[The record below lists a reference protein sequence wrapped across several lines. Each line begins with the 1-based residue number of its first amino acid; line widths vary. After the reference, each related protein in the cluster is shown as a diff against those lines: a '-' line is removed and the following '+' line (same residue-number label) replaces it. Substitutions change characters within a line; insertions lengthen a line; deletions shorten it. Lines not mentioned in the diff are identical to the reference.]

1 MTVAAQKETLGFQ
14 TEVKHLLHLMIH
26 SLYSNKE
33 IFLRELISNASDA
46 ADKLR
51 FEALSNDSLY
61 DGDSELKIRIAF
73 DKDAKTITISD
84 NGIGM
89 TRSEV
94 QEHIGTIAKS
104 GTKQFFE
111 ALTGEQAKDSELIGQ
126 FGVGFYSAF
135 IVADKVTLTTRK
147 AGADKS
153 EGVRWESAG
162 EGDYSIESV
171 EKATRGT
178 EIVLHL
184 KEAETEFLDGY
195 RLRSIVRKFSDHI
208 SLPIVMDKEVA
219 PSYGEEDEAETEE
232 KPVPEI
238 VEETVNSAAALWTK
252 ARQEISE
259 DDYTQFYKH
268 VGHDYQDPLTHIHS
282 KVEGT
287 NEYTLL
293 LYVPSHAPFDLWD
306 RDAKHGVKLYVR
318 KVFITDDA
326 EQLMPRYLRFIR
338 GVIDANSLP
347 LNVSR
352 EILQQSKQISAIKS
366 GAVKKVLSMLEH
378 LAKDEP
384 EKYTTFWAQF
394 GAVIKEGPIEDH
406 ANKARVAKLIR
417 FASTHNDTD
426 KQDVTL
432 EDYVSRMK
440 EGQEHIYYVTADSFA
455 AAKNS
460 PHLEIFRKKDIEV
473 LLLSDR
479 IDEWLVSNLDEF
491 DGKHLQSV
499 AKGDLNLGALEDE
512 EEKAQQEEINKDFE
526 TVVTQIKDVLGD
538 KVSDVRLSHRL
549 TESPAC
555 LVADVY
561 GMSLNME
568 RIMKDAGQMMG
579 MGMGRK
585 PVFEIN
591 PHHALITRLK
601 AEQDDARFADLTHI
615 LLDQAVLSE
624 GGQLDDPAAF
634 VHKLNGLLQG
644 LLNPL
649 AHPFPIKAVGR
660 KALPTLLPSI
670 PQRRNFPRHAK
681 HAVIFYYL
689 CVVKCQYLWQRIKR
703 INAKVLGI
711 IGCHRNP
718 CGFGNIYRRHG
729 MPASIT
735 FWI

>member
-51 FEALSNDSLY
+51 FEALSNGSLY
-61 DGDSELKIRIAF
+61 EGDSELKIRIDF

-171 EKATRGT
+171 EKEGRGT

-195 RLRSIVRKFSDHI
+195 RLRAIVRKFSDHI
-208 SLPIVMDKEVA
+208 SLPIVMTKEAA
-219 PSYGEEDEAETEE
+219 PSYGEEDEAEDAVAEE
-232 KPVPEI
+232 KPAPEI

-252 ARQEISE
+252 ARTEISE
-259 DDYTQFYKH
+259 DDYKQFYKH
-268 VGHDYQDPLTHIHS
+268 VGHDFQDPLTHIHS

-293 LYVPSHAPFDLWD
+293 LYVPSRAPFDLWD

-338 GVIDANSLP
+338 GVIDADSLP

-352 EILQQSKQISAIKS
+352 EILQQSKQISNIKS
-366 GAVKKVLSMLEH
+366 GAVKKVLSMLEQ
-378 LAKDEP
+378 LAKNAP
-384 EKYTTFWAQF
+384 ENYATFWEQF

-406 ANKARVAKLIR
+406 ANKERVAKLLR
-417 FASTHNDTD
+417 FASTHADTN

-460 PHLEIFRKKDIEV
+460 PHLEIFRKKGIEV

-499 AKGDLNLGALEDE
+499 AKGDLNLGALDDE
-512 EEKAQQEEINKDFE
+512 EDKEKQEEVNKDFE
-526 TVVTQIKDVLGD
+526 SVIAQIKEVLGD

-555 LVADVY
+555 LVANVY

-579 MGMGRK
+579 MGMGQK

-601 AEQDDARFADLTHI
+601 AEQDDARFADLTQI

-644 LLNPL
+644 LL
-649 AHPFPIKAVGR
+649 G
-660 KALPTLLPSI
+660 
-670 PQRRNFPRHAK
+670 
-681 HAVIFYYL
+681 
-689 CVVKCQYLWQRIKR
+689 
-703 INAKVLGI
+703 
-711 IGCHRNP
+711 
-718 CGFGNIYRRHG
+718 
-729 MPASIT
+729 
-735 FWI
+735 

>member
-1 MTVAAQKETLGFQ
+1 MTVEAQKETLGFQ

-51 FEALSNDSLY
+51 FEALSNDGLY
-61 DGDSELKIRIAF
+61 EGDSELKIRIAF
-73 DKDAKTITISD
+73 DIDNRTITITD

-89 TRSEV
+89 TRQEV

-135 IVADKVTLTTRK
+135 IVADKVSLTTRK
-147 AGADKS
+147 AGANHS

-162 EGDYSIESV
+162 EGDYTIESV
-171 EKATRGT
+171 EKASRGT

-195 RLRSIVRKFSDHI
+195 RIRAIVRKFSDHI
-208 SLPIVMDKEVA
+208 SLPIVMDKEVT
-219 PSYGEEDEAETEE
+219 PTYDVDVEEGEEAEENA
-232 KPVPEI
+232 KPATEI
-238 VEETVNSAAALWTK
+238 VEETVNSASALWAK
-252 ARQEISE
+252 ARQDISD

-268 VGHDYQDPLTHIHS
+268 VAHDFQDPLTHVHS

-293 LYVPSHAPFDLWD
+293 LYVPARAPFDMWD

-338 GVIDANSLP
+338 GVIDSDSLP

-352 EILQQSKQISAIKS
+352 ELLQQSKQISSIKS
-366 GAVKKVLSMLEH
+366 GAVKKVLGMLEH

-384 EKYTTFWAQF
+384 ENYAKFWEQF
-394 GAVIKEGPIEDH
+394 GAVIKEGPIEDF
-406 ANKARVAKLIR
+406 ANKERVAKLLR
-417 FASTHNDTD
+417 FASTHTDTNI
-426 KQDVTL
+426 QDATL
-432 EDYVSRMK
+432 EDYISRMK
-440 EGQEHIYYVTADSFA
+440 EGQEHIYFVTADSFA

-460 PHLEIFRKKDIEV
+460 PHLEIFRKKSIEV

-491 DGKHLQSV
+491 NGKHLQSV
-499 AKGDLNLGALEDE
+499 AKGDLNLGALADE
-512 EEKAQQEEINKDFE
+512 EDKEKQEEVNKDFE
-526 TVVTQIKDVLGD
+526 SVMKQIKDVLGE
-538 KVSDVRLSHRL
+538 KVSEVRLSHRL
-549 TESPAC
+549 TASPAC
-555 LVADVY
+555 LVANVY

-579 MGMGRK
+579 MGMGQK
-585 PVFEIN
+585 PVFELN
-591 PHHALITRLK
+591 PHHALVARLK
-601 AEQDDARFADLTHI
+601 SEQDDERFADLTHI
-615 LLDQAVLSE
+615 LFDQAVLSE

-644 LLNPL
+644 LLN
-649 AHPFPIKAVGR
+649 
-660 KALPTLLPSI
+660 
-670 PQRRNFPRHAK
+670 
-681 HAVIFYYL
+681 
-689 CVVKCQYLWQRIKR
+689 
-703 INAKVLGI
+703 
-711 IGCHRNP
+711 
-718 CGFGNIYRRHG
+718 
-729 MPASIT
+729 
-735 FWI
+735 

>member
-1 MTVAAQKETLGFQ
+1 MTVEAKKETLGFE

-51 FEALSNDSLY
+51 FEALSNDGLY
-61 DGDSELKIRIAF
+61 EGDSELKIRLEF
-73 DKDAKTITISD
+73 DKEKRTITVID

-89 TRSEV
+89 TREEV

-104 GTKQFFE
+104 GTKQFFQ
-111 ALTGEQAKDSELIGQ
+111 ALTGDQAKDSELIGQ

-153 EGVRWESAG
+153 AGVRWESAG
-162 EGDYSIESV
+162 EGDYTLESV
-171 EKATRGT
+171 EKAQRGT

-184 KEAETEFLDGY
+184 KETESDFLDGY
-195 RLRSIVRKFSDHI
+195 RIRSIVRKFSDHI
-208 SLPIVMDKEVA
+208 SLPIVMDKEVM
-219 PSYGEEDEAETEE
+219 PSMGGEEEGEEE
-232 KPVPEI
+232 KPAEI
-238 VEETVNSAAALWTK
+238 VEETVNSASALWTK
-252 ARQEISE
+252 ARQEITE
-259 DDYTQFYKH
+259 EAYNEFYKH
-268 VGHDYQDPLTHIHS
+268 VGHDYQDPLTHVHS

-293 LYVPSHAPFDLWD
+293 LYVPSRAPFDMWD
-306 RDAKHGVKLYVR
+306 RDTKHGVKLYIR

-338 GVIDANSLP
+338 GIIDANSLP

-352 EILQQSKQISAIKS
+352 EILQQSKQISTIKS
-366 GAVKKVLSMLEH
+366 GAVKKVLGMLED
-378 LAKDEP
+378 LAKTEP
-384 EKYTTFWAQF
+384 EKYETFWSQF
-394 GAVIKEGPIEDH
+394 GQVIKEGPIEDH
-406 ANKARVAKLIR
+406 GNKERVAKLLR
-417 FASTHNDTD
+417 FATTHADTD
-426 KQDVTL
+426 KQDVAL
-432 EDYVSRMK
+432 ETYVSRMK
-440 EGQEHIYYVTADSFA
+440 EGQDKIYYVTADTFS

-460 PHLEIFRKKDIEV
+460 PHLEIFRKKGIEV
-473 LLLSDR
+473 ILLSDR

-499 AKGDLNLGALEDE
+499 AKGDLDLGVLDAEEDKE
-512 EEKAQQEEINKDFE
+512 AQEEVSKDFE
-526 TVVTQIKDVLGD
+526 AVLKQIKDVLAD

-568 RIMKDAGQMMG
+568 SIMKDAGQGMG

-585 PVFEIN
+585 PIFELN
-591 PHHALITRLK
+591 PTHPLVVRMK
-601 AEQDDARFADLTHI
+601 EEQDDNRFADLTHI
-615 LLDQAVLSE
+615 LFDQAILSE

-644 LLNPL
+644 LLN
-649 AHPFPIKAVGR
+649 
-660 KALPTLLPSI
+660 
-670 PQRRNFPRHAK
+670 
-681 HAVIFYYL
+681 
-689 CVVKCQYLWQRIKR
+689 
-703 INAKVLGI
+703 
-711 IGCHRNP
+711 
-718 CGFGNIYRRHG
+718 
-729 MPASIT
+729 
-735 FWI
+735 

>member
-1 MTVAAQKETLGFQ
+1 MTVETKKETLGFEA
-14 TEVKHLLHLMIH
+14 EVKHLLHLMIH

-51 FEALSNDSLY
+51 FEALSNDGLY
-61 DGDSELKIRIAF
+61 EGDSDLKIRLEY
-73 DKDAKTITISD
+73 DKEKRTITIID

-89 TRSEV
+89 TRAEV

-153 EGVRWESAG
+153 EGTRWESAG
-162 EGDYSIESV
+162 EGDYTIETV
-171 EKATRGT
+171 EKAKRGT

-184 KEAETEFLDGY
+184 KEAESEFLDGY
-195 RLRSIVRKFSDHI
+195 RIRSIVRKFSDHI
-208 SLPIVMDKEVA
+208 SLPIVMDKEVM
-219 PSYGEEDEAETEE
+219 PSMEEEEESEEA
-232 KPVPEI
+232 KPVAQIE
-238 VEETVNSAAALWTK
+238 EETINSASALWTK
-252 ARQEISE
+252 ARQDISE
-259 DDYTQFYKH
+259 EDYNQFYKH
-268 VGHDYQDPLTHIHS
+268 VGHDFQDPLTYVHS

-293 LYVPSHAPFDLWD
+293 LYVPSRAPFDLWD
-306 RDAKHGVKLYVR
+306 RDAKHGVKLYIR

-338 GVIDANSLP
+338 GIIDANSLP

-352 EILQQSKQISAIKS
+352 EILQQSKQISSIKS
-366 GAVKKVLSMLEH
+366 GAVKKVLGMLEG
-378 LAKDEP
+378 LAKNEP
-384 EKYTTFWAQF
+384 EKYEKFWSQF
-394 GAVIKEGPIEDH
+394 GPVIKEGPIEDH
-406 ANKARVAKLIR
+406 GNKERVAKLLR
-417 FASTHNDTD
+417 FASTHADTD
-426 KQDVTL
+426 KQDVSL

-440 EGQEHIYYVTADSFA
+440 EGQEKIYYVTADSFA

-460 PHLEIFRKKDIEV
+460 PHLEIFRKKGIEV

-491 DGKHLQSV
+491 DGKHIQSV
-499 AKGDLNLGALEDE
+499 AKGDLDLGALETEEDKKAE
-512 EEKAQQEEINKDFE
+512 EEVNKDFE
-526 TVVTQIKDVLGD
+526 AVIKQIKDVLGD
-538 KVSDVRLSHRL
+538 KVSEVRLSHRL

-579 MGMGRK
+579 MGRK
-585 PVFEIN
+585 PIFEIN
-591 PHHALITRLK
+591 PVHPLVVRMK
-601 AEQDDARFADLTHI
+601 AEQDDTRFADLTHI
-615 LLDQAVLSE
+615 LFDQAILSE

-644 LLNPL
+644 LLN
-649 AHPFPIKAVGR
+649 
-660 KALPTLLPSI
+660 
-670 PQRRNFPRHAK
+670 
-681 HAVIFYYL
+681 
-689 CVVKCQYLWQRIKR
+689 
-703 INAKVLGI
+703 
-711 IGCHRNP
+711 
-718 CGFGNIYRRHG
+718 
-729 MPASIT
+729 
-735 FWI
+735 

>member
-1 MTVAAQKETLGFQ
+1 MTVETKKETLGFQ

-51 FEALSNDSLY
+51 FEALSNDALY
-61 DGDSELKIRIAF
+61 EGDSELKIRIEF
-73 DKDAKTITISD
+73 DKDKKTISIID

-89 TRSEV
+89 TRTEV

-153 EGVRWESAG
+153 EATRWESAG
-162 EGDYSIESV
+162 EGDYTIETV
-171 EKATRGT
+171 DKATRGT

-195 RLRSIVRKFSDHI
+195 RIRSIVRKFSDHI
-208 SLPIVMDKEVA
+208 SLPIIMDKEVM
-219 PSYGEEDEAETEE
+219 PSYEDEDTDEAEEGVEKTE
-232 KPVPEI
+232 KPVAAIE
-238 VEETVNSAAALWTK
+238 EETINSASALWTK
-252 ARQEISE
+252 SRQEISDE
-259 DDYTQFYKH
+259 DYNEFYKH
-268 VGHDYQDPLTHIHS
+268 VGHDFQDPLTFVHS

-293 LYVPSHAPFDLWD
+293 LYTPARAPFDLWD
-306 RDAKHGVKLYVR
+306 RDAKHGVKLYIR

-338 GVIDANSLP
+338 GIIDANSLP

-352 EILQQSKQISAIKS
+352 EILQQSKQISSIKT
-366 GAVKKVLSMLEH
+366 GAVKKVLGMLEN
-378 LAKDEP
+378 LAKNEA
-384 EKYTTFWAQF
+384 EKYETFWAQF
-394 GAVIKEGPIEDH
+394 GNVIKEGPIEDH
-406 ANKARVAKLIR
+406 ANKDRVAKLLR

-426 KQDVTL
+426 KQNVTL

-440 EGQEHIYYVTADSFA
+440 EGQDNIYYVTADSFS

-460 PHLEIFRKKDIEV
+460 PHLEIFRKKGIEV

-499 AKGDLNLGALEDE
+499 AKGDLNLGDLADTE
-512 EEKAQQEEINKDFE
+512 EEKAQQEEVTKDFE
-526 TVVTQIKDVLGD
+526 SVITQIKEVLAD
-538 KVSDVRLSHRL
+538 KVSEVRLSHRL

-568 RIMKDAGQMMG
+568 RIMKEAGQSMG
-579 MGMGRK
+579 FGGKK

-591 PHHALITRLK
+591 PTHPLVVKLK
-601 AEQDDARFADLTHI
+601 AEQDDARFADLSHI
-615 LLDQAVLSE
+615 LFDQAILSE
-624 GGQLDDPAAF
+624 GGHLEDPAAF

-644 LLNPL
+644 LL
-649 AHPFPIKAVGR
+649 K
-660 KALPTLLPSI
+660 
-670 PQRRNFPRHAK
+670 
-681 HAVIFYYL
+681 
-689 CVVKCQYLWQRIKR
+689 
-703 INAKVLGI
+703 
-711 IGCHRNP
+711 
-718 CGFGNIYRRHG
+718 
-729 MPASIT
+729 
-735 FWI
+735 

>member
-1 MTVAAQKETLGFQ
+1 MTVEAKKETLGFE

-51 FEALSNDSLY
+51 FEALSKDSLY
-61 DGDSELKIRIAF
+61 EGDSELKIRLEY
-73 DKDAKTITISD
+73 DKDKRTITIID

-89 TRSEV
+89 TRAEV

-104 GTKQFFE
+104 GTKQFFQ
-111 ALTGEQAKDSELIGQ
+111 ALTGDQAKDSELIGQ

-162 EGDYSIESV
+162 EGDYTLESV
-171 EKATRGT
+171 EKALRGT
-178 EIVLHL
+178 EIVLHM
-184 KEAETEFLDGY
+184 KEAESEFLDGY
-195 RLRSIVRKFSDHI
+195 RIRSIVRKFSDHI
-208 SLPIVMDKEVA
+208 SLPIVMDKEVP
-219 PSYGEEDEAETEE
+219 PSMGEEGEEE
-232 KPVPEI
+232 KPAEI
-238 VEETVNSAAALWTK
+238 VEETVNSASALWTK
-252 ARQEISE
+252 ARQEISDE
-259 DDYTQFYKH
+259 AYNEFYKH
-268 VGHDYQDPLTHIHS
+268 VGHDFQDPLTHVHS

-293 LYVPSHAPFDLWD
+293 LYVPARAPFDMWD
-306 RDAKHGVKLYVR
+306 RDTKHGVKLYIR

-326 EQLMPRYLRFIR
+326 EQL
-338 GVIDANSLP
+338 

-352 EILQQSKQISAIKS
+352 EILQQSKQISTIKS
-366 GAVKKVLSMLEH
+366 GAVKKVLGMLED
-378 LAKDEP
+378 LAKTEP
-384 EKYTTFWAQF
+384 EKYETFWTQF

-406 ANKARVAKLIR
+406 GNKERVAKLLR
-417 FASTHNDTD
+417 FASTHADTD

-432 EDYVSRMK
+432 EAYVSRMK
-440 EGQEHIYYVTADSFA
+440 EGQDKIYYVTADSFS

-460 PHLEIFRKKDIEV
+460 PHLEIFRKKGIEV

-499 AKGDLNLGALEDE
+499 AKGDLDLGVLDTEED
-512 EEKAQQEEINKDFE
+512 KAAQEEVNKDFE
-526 TVVTQIKDVLGD
+526 TVLKQIKDVLGE
-538 KVSDVRLSHRL
+538 KVSEVRLSHRL

-568 RIMKDAGQMMG
+568 RIMKDAGQGLG

-585 PVFEIN
+585 PIFELN
-591 PHHALITRLK
+591 PTHPLVVRMK
-601 AEQDDARFADLTHI
+601 EEQDDSRFADLTHI
-615 LLDQAVLSE
+615 LFDQAILSE

-644 LLNPL
+644 LL
-649 AHPFPIKAVGR
+649 H
-660 KALPTLLPSI
+660 
-670 PQRRNFPRHAK
+670 
-681 HAVIFYYL
+681 
-689 CVVKCQYLWQRIKR
+689 
-703 INAKVLGI
+703 
-711 IGCHRNP
+711 
-718 CGFGNIYRRHG
+718 
-729 MPASIT
+729 
-735 FWI
+735 

>member
-1 MTVAAQKETLGFQ
+1 MTVEAKKETLGFE

-61 DGDSELKIRIAF
+61 EGDSELKIRLEY
-73 DKDAKTITISD
+73 DKDKRTVTIID

-89 TRSEV
+89 TRAEV

-104 GTKQFFE
+104 GTKQFFQ
-111 ALTGEQAKDSELIGQ
+111 ALTGDQAKDSELIGQ

-135 IVADKVTLTTRK
+135 IVADKVTLTTRR

-162 EGDYSIESV
+162 EGDYTLETV
-171 EKATRGT
+171 EKAKRGT

-184 KEAETEFLDGY
+184 KEDESEFLDGY
-195 RLRSIVRKFSDHI
+195 RIRSIVRKFSDHI
-208 SLPIVMDKEVA
+208 SLPIVMDKEA
-219 PSYGEEDEAETEE
+219 MPSMGEEEGEE
-232 KPVPEI
+232 KKAPEI
-238 VEETVNSAAALWTK
+238 VEETVNSASALWTK
-252 ARQEISE
+252 ARQDITEE
-259 DDYTQFYKH
+259 AYNEFYKH
-268 VGHDYQDPLTHIHS
+268 VGHDYQDPLTYVHS

-306 RDAKHGVKLYVR
+306 RDTKHGVKLYIR

-338 GVIDANSLP
+338 GIIDANSLP

-366 GAVKKVLSMLEH
+366 GAVKKVLGMLED
-378 LAKDEP
+378 LAKTDE
-384 EKYTTFWAQF
+384 EKYQKFWSQF
-394 GAVIKEGPIEDH
+394 GPVIKEGPIEDH
-406 ANKARVAKLIR
+406 ANKERIAKLLR
-417 FASTHNDTD
+417 FASTHADTD

-432 EDYVSRMK
+432 EAYVSRMK
-440 EGQEHIYYVTADSFA
+440 EGQDKIYYVTADSFS

-460 PHLEIFRKKDIEV
+460 PHLEIFRKKGIEV

-499 AKGDLNLGALEDE
+499 AKGDLDLGALDSEED
-512 EEKAQQEEINKDFE
+512 KKDQEEVNKDFE
-526 TVVTQIKDVLGD
+526 SVLKQIKDVLGE
-538 KVSDVRLSHRL
+538 KVSEVRLSHRL

-568 RIMKDAGQMMG
+568 RIMKDAGQGFG

-585 PVFEIN
+585 PIFELN
-591 PHHALITRLK
+591 PTHPLVVK
-601 AEQDDARFADLTHI
+601 MKEEQDDARFSDLTHI
-615 LLDQAVLSE
+615 LFDQAILSE

-644 LLNPL
+644 LL
-649 AHPFPIKAVGR
+649 H
-660 KALPTLLPSI
+660 
-670 PQRRNFPRHAK
+670 
-681 HAVIFYYL
+681 
-689 CVVKCQYLWQRIKR
+689 
-703 INAKVLGI
+703 
-711 IGCHRNP
+711 
-718 CGFGNIYRRHG
+718 
-729 MPASIT
+729 
-735 FWI
+735 

>member
-1 MTVAAQKETLGFQ
+1 MTVDTKKETLGFQ

-51 FEALSNDSLY
+51 FEALSNDGLY
-61 DGDSELKIRIAF
+61 EGDSELKIRLEF
-73 DKDAKTITISD
+73 DKELRTITIKD

-89 TRSEV
+89 TRAEV

-147 AGADKS
+147 AGS
-153 EGVRWESAG
+153 EQSAGTRWESAG
-162 EGDYSIESV
+162 EGDYTIEAV
-171 EKATRGT
+171 EKTQHGT

-184 KEAETEFLDGY
+184 KEAEGEFLDGY
-195 RLRSIVRKFSDHI
+195 RIRSIVRKFSDHI
-208 SLPIVMDKEVA
+208 SLPIVMDKEVM
-219 PSYGEEDEAETEE
+219 PTMDDEETEE
-232 KPVPEI
+232 GEEGEVAVKPVAQIE
-238 VEETVNSAAALWTK
+238 EETINSASALWTK
-252 ARQEISE
+252 ARHEISD
-259 DDYTQFYKH
+259 DDYNQFYKH
-268 VGHDYQDPLTHIHS
+268 VGHDFQDPLTHVHS

-293 LYVPSHAPFDLWD
+293 LYVPARAPFDMWD
-306 RDAKHGVKLYVR
+306 RDTKHGVKLYIR

-326 EQLMPRYLRFIR
+326 EQLMPRYLRFVR
-338 GVIDANSLP
+338 GIIDANSLP

-352 EILQQSKQISAIKS
+352 EILQQSKQITSIKS
-366 GAVKKVLSMLEH
+366 GAVKKVLGMLEN
-378 LAKDEP
+378 LAKNEP
-384 EKYTTFWAQF
+384 EKYETFWAQF
-394 GAVIKEGPIEDH
+394 GQVIKEGPIEDH
-406 ANKARVAKLIR
+406 ANKARIAKLLR
-417 FASTHNDTD
+417 FASTHADTD
-426 KQDVTL
+426 KQCVAL

-440 EGQEHIYYVTADSFA
+440 EGQDKIYYVTADSFA

-460 PHLEIFRKKDIEV
+460 PHLEIFRKKGVEV
-473 LLLSDR
+473 ILLSDR

-499 AKGDLNLGALEDE
+499 AKGDLDLGDLDAEED
-512 EEKAQQEEINKDFE
+512 KAAQEEITKDFE
-526 TVVTQIKDVLGD
+526 SVLKQIKDVLAD

-579 MGMGRK
+579 MGMGSK

-591 PHHALITRLK
+591 PTHPLVVRMK
-601 AEQDDARFADLTHI
+601 SEQDDMRFSDLTHI
-615 LLDQAVLSE
+615 LFDQAILSE
-624 GGQLDDPAAF
+624 GGHLDDPAAF

-644 LLNPL
+644 LL
-649 AHPFPIKAVGR
+649 K
-660 KALPTLLPSI
+660 
-670 PQRRNFPRHAK
+670 
-681 HAVIFYYL
+681 
-689 CVVKCQYLWQRIKR
+689 
-703 INAKVLGI
+703 
-711 IGCHRNP
+711 
-718 CGFGNIYRRHG
+718 
-729 MPASIT
+729 
-735 FWI
+735 

>member
-1 MTVAAQKETLGFQ
+1 MTVEAKKQTLGFE

-61 DGDSELKIRIAF
+61 EGDSELKIRLEY
-73 DKDAKTITISD
+73 DKDKRTITIID

-89 TRSEV
+89 TRAEV

-104 GTKQFFE
+104 GTKQFFQS
-111 ALTGEQAKDSELIGQ
+111 LTGDQAKDSELIGQ

-162 EGDYSIESV
+162 EGDYTLESV
-171 EKATRGT
+171 EKAQRGT
-178 EIVLHL
+178 EIVLHM
-184 KEAETEFLDGY
+184 KEAESEFLDAY
-195 RLRSIVRKFSDHI
+195 RIRSIVRKFSDHI
-208 SLPIVMDKEVA
+208 SLPIVMDKEVP
-219 PSYGEEDEAETEE
+219 PSMGEEGEEE
-232 KPVPEI
+232 KPAEI
-238 VEETVNSAAALWTK
+238 VEETVNSASALWTK
-252 ARQEISE
+252 ARQEISDE
-259 DDYTQFYKH
+259 AYNEFYKH
-268 VGHDYQDPLTHIHS
+268 VGHDFQDPLTHVHS

-293 LYVPSHAPFDLWD
+293 LYVPSRAPFDLWD
-306 RDAKHGVKLYVR
+306 RDTKHGVKLYIR

-338 GVIDANSLP
+338 GIIDANSLP

-366 GAVKKVLSMLEH
+366 GAVKKVLGMLED
-378 LAKDEP
+378 LAKTEP
-384 EKYTTFWAQF
+384 EKYETFWSQF
-394 GAVIKEGPIEDH
+394 GPVIKEGPIEDH
-406 ANKARVAKLIR
+406 GNKERVAKLLR
-417 FASTHNDTD
+417 FASTHADTD
-426 KQDVTL
+426 KQEVSL
-432 EDYVSRMK
+432 ETYVVRMK
-440 EGQEHIYYVTADSFA
+440 EGQDKIYYVTADTFS

-460 PHLEIFRKKDIEV
+460 PHLEIFRKKGIEV

-499 AKGDLNLGALEDE
+499 AKGDLDLGVLDAEED
-512 EEKAQQEEINKDFE
+512 KAAQEEVNKDFE
-526 TVVTQIKDVLGD
+526 TVLKQIKDVLAD
-538 KVSDVRLSHRL
+538 KVSEVRLSHRL

-568 RIMKDAGQMMG
+568 RIMKDAGQGLG

-585 PVFEIN
+585 PIFELN
-591 PHHALITRLK
+591 PTHPLVVRMK
-601 AEQDDARFADLTHI
+601 EEQDDSRFADLTHI
-615 LLDQAVLSE
+615 LFDQAILSE

-644 LLNPL
+644 LL
-649 AHPFPIKAVGR
+649 H
-660 KALPTLLPSI
+660 
-670 PQRRNFPRHAK
+670 
-681 HAVIFYYL
+681 
-689 CVVKCQYLWQRIKR
+689 
-703 INAKVLGI
+703 
-711 IGCHRNP
+711 
-718 CGFGNIYRRHG
+718 
-729 MPASIT
+729 
-735 FWI
+735 

>member
-1 MTVAAQKETLGFQ
+1 VTVDTKKETLGFQ

-51 FEALSNDSLY
+51 FEALSNDGLY
-61 DGDSELKIRIAF
+61 EGDSDLKIRLEF
-73 DKDAKTITISD
+73 DKDLRTITIKD

-147 AGADKS
+147 AGS
-153 EGVRWESAG
+153 EQNAGTRWESAG
-162 EGDYSIESV
+162 EGDYTIEAV
-171 EKATRGT
+171 EKAEHGT

-184 KEAETEFLDGY
+184 KEAESEFLDGY
-195 RLRSIVRKFSDHI
+195 RIRSIVRKFSDHI
-208 SLPIVMDKEVA
+208 SLPIVMDKEVMPTA
-219 PSYGEEDEAETEE
+219 NEDDTEE
-232 KPVPEI
+232 GEDAVKPVAQIE
-238 VEETVNSAAALWTK
+238 EETINSASALWTK
-252 ARQEISE
+252 ARQEISD
-259 DDYTQFYKH
+259 DDYNQFYKH
-268 VGHDYQDPLTHIHS
+268 VGHDFQDPLTHVHS

-293 LYVPSHAPFDLWD
+293 LYVPARAPFDLWD
-306 RDAKHGVKLYVR
+306 RDTKHGVKLYIR

-338 GVIDANSLP
+338 GIIDANSLP

-352 EILQQSKQISAIKS
+352 EILQQSKQITSIKS
-366 GAVKKVLSMLEH
+366 GAVKKVLGMLEN
-378 LAKDEP
+378 LAKNEP
-384 EKYTTFWAQF
+384 EKYETFWAQF
-394 GAVIKEGPIEDH
+394 GQVIKEGPIEDH
-406 ANKARVAKLIR
+406 ANKARVASLLR
-417 FASTHNDTD
+417 FASTHADTD
-426 KQDVTL
+426 KQNVAL

-440 EGQEHIYYVTADSFA
+440 EGQDKIYYVTADSFA

-460 PHLEIFRKKDIEV
+460 PHLEIFRKKGIEV
-473 LLLSDR
+473 ILLSDR

-499 AKGDLNLGALEDE
+499 AKGDLDLGDLDAEED
-512 EEKAQQEEINKDFE
+512 KTAQEEISKDFE
-526 TVVTQIKDVLGD
+526 SVLKQIKDVLAD

-579 MGMGRK
+579 MGGSK

-591 PHHALITRLK
+591 PTHPLVVRMK
-601 AEQDDARFADLTHI
+601 SEQDDTRFSDLTHI
-615 LLDQAVLSE
+615 LFDQAILSE
-624 GGQLDDPAAF
+624 GGQLDDPSAF

-644 LLNPL
+644 LLN
-649 AHPFPIKAVGR
+649 
-660 KALPTLLPSI
+660 
-670 PQRRNFPRHAK
+670 
-681 HAVIFYYL
+681 
-689 CVVKCQYLWQRIKR
+689 
-703 INAKVLGI
+703 
-711 IGCHRNP
+711 
-718 CGFGNIYRRHG
+718 
-729 MPASIT
+729 
-735 FWI
+735 

>member
-1 MTVAAQKETLGFQ
+1 MTVETKKETLGFE

-51 FEALSNDSLY
+51 FEALSNDGLY
-61 DGDSELKIRIAF
+61 EGDSELKIRLKF
-73 DKDAKTITISD
+73 DKEKRTITIID
-84 NGIGM
+84 NGVGM
-89 TRSEV
+89 TRAEV

-104 GTKQFFE
+104 GTRQFFE

-126 FGVGFYSAF
+126 FGVGFYSSF

-153 EGVRWESAG
+153 EGTRWESAG
-162 EGDYSIESV
+162 EGDYTIETV
-171 EKATRGT
+171 EKANRGT

-184 KEAETEFLDGY
+184 KEAESEFLDGY
-195 RLRSIVRKFSDHI
+195 RIRSIVRKFSDHI
-208 SLPIVMDKEVA
+208 SMPIVMDKEVM
-219 PSYGEEDEAETEE
+219 PSMAEEGEEA
-232 KPVPEI
+232 KPVAQIE
-238 VEETVNSAAALWTK
+238 EETINSASALWTK
-252 ARQEISE
+252 ARQDISDE
-259 DDYTQFYKH
+259 DYHQFYKH
-268 VGHDYQDPLTHIHS
+268 VGHDFQDPLTYVHS

-287 NEYTLL
+287 NEYTML
-293 LYVPSHAPFDLWD
+293 LYVPSRAPFDLWD
-306 RDAKHGVKLYVR
+306 RDAKHGVKLYIR

-338 GVIDANSLP
+338 GIIDANSLP

-352 EILQQSKQISAIKS
+352 EILQQSKQISSIKS
-366 GAVKKVLSMLEH
+366 GAVKKVLGMLEG
-378 LAKDEP
+378 LAKNEP
-384 EKYTTFWAQF
+384 EKYATFWSQF

-406 ANKARVAKLIR
+406 GNKERVAKLLR
-417 FASTHNDTD
+417 FASTHADTD

-440 EGQEHIYYVTADSFA
+440 EGQTKIYYVTADSFS

-460 PHLEIFRKKDIEV
+460 PHLEIFRKKGIEV

-499 AKGDLNLGALEDE
+499 AKGDLDLGALETEEDKKVE
-512 EEKAQQEEINKDFE
+512 EEVNKDFE
-526 TVVTQIKDVLGD
+526 AVIKQIKDVLGD
-538 KVSDVRLSHRL
+538 KVSEVRLSHRL

-579 MGMGRK
+579 MGMGKK
-585 PVFEIN
+585 PIFEIN
-591 PHHALITRLK
+591 PTHPLVVRMK
-601 AEQDDARFADLTHI
+601 AEQDDTRFADLTHI
-615 LLDQAVLSE
+615 LFDQAILSE

-644 LLNPL
+644 LLN
-649 AHPFPIKAVGR
+649 
-660 KALPTLLPSI
+660 
-670 PQRRNFPRHAK
+670 
-681 HAVIFYYL
+681 
-689 CVVKCQYLWQRIKR
+689 
-703 INAKVLGI
+703 
-711 IGCHRNP
+711 
-718 CGFGNIYRRHG
+718 
-729 MPASIT
+729 
-735 FWI
+735 

>member
-1 MTVAAQKETLGFQ
+1 MTVETKKETLGFE

-51 FEALSNDSLY
+51 FEALSNDKLY
-61 DGDSELKIRIAF
+61 EGDSELKIRLEY
-73 DKDAKTITISD
+73 DKDKRTITIID

-89 TRSEV
+89 TRAEV

-104 GTKQFFE
+104 GTKQFFQ
-111 ALTGEQAKDSELIGQ
+111 ALTGDQAKDSELIGQ

-162 EGDYSIESV
+162 EGDYTLESV
-171 EKATRGT
+171 EKAQRGT
-178 EIVLHL
+178 EIVLHM
-184 KEAETEFLDGY
+184 KEAESEFLDSY
-195 RLRSIVRKFSDHI
+195 RIRSIVRKFSDHI
-208 SLPIVMDKEVA
+208 SLPIVMDKEVT
-219 PSYGEEDEAETEE
+219 PSMDEEEEGEEK
-232 KPVPEI
+232 KPVEI
-238 VEETVNSAAALWTK
+238 VEETVNSASALWTK
-252 ARQEISE
+252 ARQEISDE
-259 DDYTQFYKH
+259 AYNEFYKH
-268 VGHDYQDPLTHIHS
+268 VGHDFQDPLTHVHS

-293 LYVPSHAPFDLWD
+293 LYVPSRAPFDMWD
-306 RDAKHGVKLYVR
+306 RDTKHGVKLYIR

-338 GVIDANSLP
+338 GIIDANSLP

-352 EILQQSKQISAIKS
+352 EILQQSKQISTIKS
-366 GAVKKVLSMLEH
+366 GAVKKVLGMLED
-378 LAKDEP
+378 LAKTEP
-384 EKYTTFWAQF
+384 EKYETFWSQF

-406 ANKARVAKLIR
+406 ANKERVAKLLR
-417 FASTHNDTD
+417 FASTHADTD
-426 KQDVTL
+426 KQEVSL
-432 EDYVSRMK
+432 EAYVSRMK
-440 EGQEHIYYVTADSFA
+440 EGQDKIYYVTADTFS

-460 PHLEIFRKKDIEV
+460 PHLEIFRKKGIEV

-499 AKGDLNLGALEDE
+499 AKGDLDLGVLDAEED
-512 EEKAQQEEINKDFE
+512 KAAQEEVNKDFE
-526 TVVTQIKDVLGD
+526 AVLKQIKDVLAD
-538 KVSDVRLSHRL
+538 KVSEVRLSHRL

-568 RIMKDAGQMMG
+568 RIMKEAGQGLG

-585 PVFEIN
+585 PIFE
-591 PHHALITRLK
+591 
-601 AEQDDARFADLTHI
+601 
-615 LLDQAVLSE
+615 
-624 GGQLDDPAAF
+624 
-634 VHKLNGLLQG
+634 
-644 LLNPL
+644 LNPT
-649 AHPFPIKAVGR
+649 HP
-660 KALPTLLPSI
+660 L
-670 PQRRNFPRHAK
+670 
-681 HAVIFYYL
+681 
-689 CVVKCQYLWQRIKR
+689 VVKMKE
-703 INAKVLGI
+703 
-711 IGCHRNP
+711 
-718 CGFGNIYRRHG
+718 
-729 MPASIT
+729 
-735 FWI
+735 